1 MIRNFNSLFVG
12 VIGGLV
18 VAVISSQLAP
28 GIVAYI
34 IYVAVFLFLFINL
47 IGYFRNRM
55 KISIIKQRF
64 GDLPQSI
71 IFEALNLGEKPNS
84 LGKRIILKCLL
95 PTIKSQGFLNGKR
108 FHCIFYLQDD
118 DRLLEPHRPKVF
130 TATTNSDN
138 SALLFSWFRKY
149 EFRPSRGMYSVVY
162 VRNAL
167 DNGISYWRYKL
178 ERFLLRLFRKTK
190 QIDSITNE

>member
-18 VAVISSQLAP
+18 VAAISSQLAP
-28 GIVAYI
+28 DIVAYI

-47 IGYFRNRM
+47 IGYFRNRI

-64 GDLPQSI
+64 GDLPYSI

-95 PTIKSQGFLNGKR
+95 PTIKSHGFLNGKR

-118 DRLLEPHRPKVF
+118 DRLLEPHKPKVF

-167 DNGISYWRYKL
+167 DNGISYWRYEL
-178 ERFLLRLFRKTK
+178 ERFLFRLFRKTK
-190 QIDSITNE
+190 QIDSITVE

>member
-1 MIRNFNSLFVG
+1 MIRNINSLFLS
-12 VIGGLV
+12 VIGSLV

-28 GIVAYI
+28 DIIAYI
-34 IYVAVFLFLFINL
+34 IYTAVFIFLFVNL
-47 IGYFRNRM
+47 IGYFRKRI

-64 GDLPQSI
+64 GDLPYNI

-84 LGKRIILKCLL
+84 LGKRIILKWLL
-95 PTIKSQGFLNGKR
+95 PTIKRQGFLNGKR
-108 FHCIFYLQDD
+108 FHCIFYLRDD

-138 SALLFSWFRKY
+138 SALLFSWFRQY

-167 DNGISYWRYKL
+167 DEGIPYWRYKL
-178 ERFLLRLFRKTK
+178 ERLLFRLFRKTK
-190 QIDSITNE
+190 QIDSITVE